1 MKKLRTVFACAAVAA
16 AALCMTCTKAQAKDG
31 AGNIVIIVDPGHGGN
46 DGGATSSYDN
56 EATLNWNIAAA
67 LKAELQTYNGVKV
80 YLTRGSAEWNS
91 NAARGRMGQQLGADL
106 FVSVHN
112 NSGSNSSANGVQ
124 VYGTVNSAYKDSIK
138 NLCTSVASHVSALG
152 LANGGYQTRTST
164 KDPSRDYYTMLDE
177 AVKCNIPG
185 IIIEH
190 CYLSNPSDAQ
200 FIHNEDNQRKCGAA
214 DATAIAAYYGL
225 TKRGV
230 SAGSSITLERTY
242 SANMTGCSAGSYSSS
257 NTSVAYVSSDG
268 VITAVGAGEAVITGS
283 AGSVTVKVPQPEL
296 KAIAAGINP
305 TFCNASDVASYNQ
318 STVMVKAVYSDG
330 SAVQLSSGYTFGGI
344 NDSGNG
350 AYDIPVSYQGLS
362 CNLRIYGTGAAGS
375 YSLNNYKVTGTNK
388 DILVYPAVYNGVNT
402 GITIKNDNGQTS
414 QTNTTPVQTEAPA
427 PTPTE
432 PEIPETTQAPT
443 EEETTVEETTAE
455 ETTVAEETEPE
466 TETVQAQTEA
476 KTEPETESETG
487 TDDTIKTKTVSKGLL
502 IAAVAILLAGVIVA
516 IVYVIKRKKGNINE

>member
-1 MKKLRTVFACAAVAA
+1 MKLWNKIFIGVAISVAA
-16 AALCMTCTKAQAKDG
+16 LAASVTGAQAKDG

-46 DGGATSSYDN
+46 DGGAASSYDN
-56 EATLNWNIAAA
+56 EATLNWNIATA
-67 LKAELQTYNGVKV
+67 LKAELQTYNGVRV

-112 NSGSNSSANGVQ
+112 NSGSNASANGVQ

-164 KDPSRDYYTMLDE
+164 KDSSRDYYTMLDE

-190 CYLSNPSDAQ
+190 CYLSNPSDAN
-200 FIHNEDNQRKCGAA
+200 FIHSEDNQRRCGAA
-214 DATAIAAYYGL
+214 DATAIAGYYGL

-230 SAGSSITLERTY
+230 TAGSSITLERTY
-242 SANMTGCSAGSYSSS
+242 SANMTGCTAGSYSSS
-257 NTSVAYVSSDG
+257 DTSVAYVSSDG

-283 AGSVTVKVPQPEL
+283 AGSVTIKVPATGL

-305 TFCNASDVASYNQ
+305 TFCNASAVASYNQ
-318 STVMVKAVYSDG
+318 STVMVKAIYSDG
-330 SAVQLSSGYTFGGI
+330 TATQLSSGYTFGGI

-350 AYDIPVSYQGLS
+350 AYDIPVSYNGLS

-375 YSLNNYKVTGTNK
+375 YSLNNYKVIGTNK
-388 DILVYPAVYNGVNT
+388 DILVYPAVYNGINT
-402 GITIKNDNGQTS
+402 GITITNDNGQTS

-427 PTPTE
+427 PVPE
-432 PEIPETTQAPT
+432 PV
-443 EEETTVEETTAE
+443 EETTVEQTEEATTA
-455 ETTVAEETEPE
+455 AETEPE
-466 TETVQAQTEA
+466 TETETEA
-476 KTEPETESETG
+476 ETVTEAETETETESAAR
-487 TDDTIKTKTVSKGLL
+487 TDDAIKSKTFPKGLL
-502 IAAVAILLAGVIVA
+502 ITAVAILLAGVIAATVF
-516 IVYVIKRKKGNINE
+516 VIRRKRNNINE